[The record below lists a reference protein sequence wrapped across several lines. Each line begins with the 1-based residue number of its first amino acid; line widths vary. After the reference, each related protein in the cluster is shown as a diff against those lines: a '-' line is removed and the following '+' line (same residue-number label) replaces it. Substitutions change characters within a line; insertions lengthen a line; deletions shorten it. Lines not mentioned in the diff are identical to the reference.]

1 MDETRPEE
9 HSMSEPKPA
18 APASPEAAP
27 AREPYEKPAVAWEE
41 PLEVRPALMVACG
54 KVSFGQPGC
63 DAVQGS

>member
-9 HSMSEPKPA
+9 HSMSEPKAA
-18 APASPEAAP
+18 APDPPETAQ

-41 PLEVRPALMVACG
+41 PLEVRPALMAGCG

-63 DAVQGS
+63 DATPGS